1 QGLTGAILQ
10 LDTTLKLP
18 AVGGDVRS
26 RLNVVRNMVSYARQE
41 VEHAVW
47 DMESPLLDG
56 ADLADALQN
65 LTTFVNSGGVSVDV
79 SVSGNAVLLDR
90 MANHNL
96 LRIAQEATTNA
107 FRHAKA
113 SRIAIR
119 LEYGAENVTL
129 EISDDGC
136 GFSPDEVL
144 QDRSGHL
151 GLRGIRT
158 RAKKLRASLAIES

>member
-1 QGLTGAILQ
+1 
-10 LDTTLKLP
+10 
-18 AVGGDVRS
+18 
-26 RLNVVRNMVSYARQE
+26 M
-41 VEHAVW
+41 
-47 DMESPLLDG
+47 
-56 ADLADALQN
+56 
-65 LTTFVNSGGVSVDV
+65 
-79 SVSGNAVLLDR
+79 DR

-158 RAKKLRASLAIES
+158 RAKKLRASLAIESAQDKGTSIRVAVPMTGEQKESNNAAVRCIQ